1 MRSLLKSNRFVVG
14 ALLGAALLITISFG
28 ASTFL
33 PQARAQLQLLQLNTL
48 PFGGFVFSVVFCT
61 CSAGAIVNVG
71 PPRGGSFL
79 YVPGATQ
86 VFQFFQIPRPNVWLL
101 GNYSPGVGACL
112 VFVGKGCVPLP
123 HQGLIS
129 IVGTSR

>member
-1 MRSLLKSNRFVVG
+1 MRSLIKSNRFVVG
-14 ALLGAALLITISFG
+14 ALFVAALLITVSFG
-28 ASTFL
+28 ASMFL
-33 PQARAQLQLLQLNTL
+33 PRASAQLGTL
-48 PFGGFVFSVVFCT
+48 PFGGFVAGVVYCT
-61 CSAGAIVNVG
+61 CSPGAIVNVG

-86 VFQFFQIPRPNVWLL
+86 VFQFFQIPRPGVWLL

-112 VFVGKGCVPLP
+112 VFVGKGCAPIP
-123 HQGLIS
+123 HQGLIT